1 MKHSDEETLT
11 EGLLTEEASAK
22 ARPVRPA
29 AAVIP
34 EEPAAAANPKGFM
47 RKVALFSTFG
57 GLLFGYDTGVINGAL
72 PFMQRDLGLTPL
84 TEGLVTSTLLF
95 GAAFGA
101 ITAGRLSDRFGRR
114 RTIMALALIFAVA
127 TIGCSIA
134 PGTELLVVARTV
146 LGLAVG
152 GASVIVPVYLA
163 EMSPAAQRGRIVTQN
178 ELMIVTGQFLAFTF
192 NALIG
197 NAFPDASHVWRWM
210 LVIATLPAVVL
221 WFGMMVL
228 PESPRWLASAGR
240 FGEVLDVL
248 RKTRASANVADEF
261 DEVRQ
266 AAREDYQSKLG
277 TWRDLTV
284 PWIRRIFVV
293 GLGMAVINQISGV
306 NAIMYYGTS
315 ILSSS
320 GFGDQ
325 GALLANVVNG
335 VTSVVAVVVGMALMT
350 RVARK
355 SMLVV
360 GLVGTAS
367 SLLAIG
373 LISLLIPE
381 GTLRGYLVLLFMVTF
396 LASMQSCIGTV
407 TWLTMS
413 EIFPLHVRGI
423 GMGICVFVL
432 WMINF
437 LIGFFFPQMVSWIGV
452 SMTFFIFVAI
462 QLVAIVWVKRVVPE
476 TRGKSLEDLEHYF
489 KSIAGAK
496 AETAESRTA

>member
-1 MKHSDEETLT
+1 MTNPGTVQSDAPGST
-11 EGLLTEEASAK
+11 K
-22 ARPVRPA
+22 PNNPA
-29 AAVIP
+29 T
-34 EEPAAAANPKGFM
+34 PANPTNPTKPANPKKFM

-101 ITAGRLSDRFGRR
+101 ISAGRLSDRFGRR
-114 RTIMALALIFAVA
+114 KTIMGLALIFVVA
-127 TIGCSIA
+127 TIACTLS
-134 PGTELLVVARTV
+134 PSTELLIAARTL

-192 NALIG
+192 NAVLG
-197 NAFPDASHVWRWM
+197 NAFPEETHVWRWM
-210 LVIATLPAVVL
+210 LVIATLPAVIL
-221 WFGMMVL
+221 WFGMLVL

-240 FGEVLDVL
+240 FGAVLEVL
-248 RKTRASANVADEF
+248 RSTRAAGDVSEEF

-266 AAREDYQSKLG
+266 AAREDYQARMG
-277 TWRDLTV
+277 TFKDLTV

-293 GLGMAVINQISGV
+293 GLGMAIINQISGV

-325 GALLANVVNG
+325 GALIANVLNG
-335 VTSVVAVVVGMALMT
+335 VTSVAAVIVGMYLMT
-350 RVARK
+350 RVPRK
-355 SMLVV
+355 PMLIV
-360 GLVGTAS
+360 GLCGTAS
-367 SLLAIG
+367 SLTAIA
-373 LISLLIPE
+373 LVSMLLPE
-381 GTLRGYLVLLFMVTF
+381 STLRGYLVLLFMVTF
-396 LASMQSCIGTV
+396 LASMQGCIGTV

-413 EIFPLHVRGI
+413 EIFPMHVRGI
-423 GMGICVFVL
+423 AMGICVFVL

-452 SMTFFIFVAI
+452 SATFFIFVAL
-462 QLVAIVWVKRVVPE
+462 QLGAIVWVKRVVPE
-476 TRGKSLEDLEHYF
+476 TKDKSLEELEHLF
-489 KSIAGAK
+489 KQRSGV
-496 AETAESRTA
+496 SV

>member
-1 MKHSDEETLT
+1 MQKTDNTLT
-11 EGLLTEEASAK
+11 SSST
-22 ARPVRPA
+22 RPA
-29 AAVIP
+29 AGTAG
-34 EEPAAAANPKGFM
+34 PAGAAANPKRFM
-47 RKVALFSTFG
+47 RRVALFSTFG

-114 RTIMALALIFAVA
+114 KTIMGLALIFAVA
-127 TIGCSIA
+127 TIACSLA
-134 PGTELLVVARTV
+134 PTTELLVLARTV

-192 NALIG
+192 NAVLG
-197 NAFPDASHVWRWM
+197 NAFPEASHVWRWM

-221 WFGMMVL
+221 WFGMLVL

-240 FGEVLDVL
+240 FGEVLEVL
-248 RKTRASANVADEF
+248 RKTRASADVSTEF

-277 TWRDLTV
+277 TFRDLTV

-325 GALLANVVNG
+325 GALIANVVNG
-335 VTSVVAVVVGMALMT
+335 VTSVVAVIVGMSLMT
-350 RVARK
+350 RVRRK
-355 SMLVV
+355 PMLVA
-360 GLVGTAS
+360 GLIGTSS

-373 LISLLIPE
+373 LISMLIPE
-381 GTLRGYLVLLFMVTF
+381 STLRGYLVLLFMVTF

-413 EIFPLHVRGI
+413 EIFPMHVRGI

-437 LIGFFFPQMVSWIGV
+437 LIGFFFPQMVAWIGV
-452 SMTFFIFVAI
+452 STTFFIFVAM
-462 QLVAIVWVKRVVPE
+462 QLAAIVWVKRVVPE
-476 TRGKSLEDLEHYF
+476 TKDKSLEDLEHYF
-489 KSIAGAK
+489 KNAAAK
-496 AETAESRTA
+496 QPVSA

>member
-1 MKHSDEETLT
+1 MKQTENTLT
-11 EGLLTEEASAK
+11 SA
-22 ARPVRPA
+22 ATAETPVRGAAPA
-29 AAVIP
+29 S
-34 EEPAAAANPKGFM
+34 NPKGFM
-47 RKVALFSTFG
+47 RRVALLSTFG

-114 RTIMALALIFAVA
+114 RTIMGLALIFAVS
-127 TIGCSIA
+127 TIACSFA
-134 PGTELLVVARTV
+134 PSTELLIAARTI

-192 NALIG
+192 NAVLG
-197 NAFPDASHVWRWM
+197 NAFPEASHVWRWM

-221 WFGMMVL
+221 WFGMLVL

-240 FGEVLDVL
+240 FGEVLEVL
-248 RKTRASANVADEF
+248 RKTRASADIGSEF

-277 TWRDLTV
+277 TFRDLNV

-325 GALLANVVNG
+325 GALLANVANG
-335 VTSVVAVVVGMALMT
+335 ITSVVAVVVGMSLMT
-350 RVARK
+350 RVPRK
-355 SMLVV
+355 SMLMV
-360 GLVGTAS
+360 GLGGTAS
-367 SLLAIG
+367 SLFAIG

-381 GTLRGYLVLLFMVTF
+381 STLRGYLVLLFMVTF

-413 EIFPLHVRGI
+413 EIFPMHVRGI
-423 GMGICVFVL
+423 AMGICVFVL

-437 LIGFFFPQMVSWIGV
+437 LIGFFFPQMVAWIGV
-452 SMTFFIFVAI
+452 SATFFIFVVI
-462 QLVAIVWVKRVVPE
+462 QLGAIVWVKRVVPE
-476 TRGKSLEDLEHYF
+476 TKDKSLEDLEHYF
-489 KSIAGAK
+489 KNEARAK
-496 AETAESRTA
+496 AEAVESRAT

>member
-1 MKHSDEETLT
+1 MTNLPALKHGTT
-11 EGLLTEEASAK
+11 TAQ
-22 ARPVRPA
+22 
-29 AAVIP
+29 IP
-34 EEPAAAANPKGFM
+34 ANPKRFM

-84 TEGLVTSTLLF
+84 TEGLVTSTLLL
-95 GAAFGA
+95 GAAVGA

-114 RTIMALALIFAVA
+114 RTIMGLAIIFAIA

-134 PGTELLVVARTV
+134 PGTELLVAARTM

-192 NALIG
+192 NALLG
-197 NAFPDASHVWRWM
+197 NLFPDALHVWRWM
-210 LVIATLPAVVL
+210 LVIATIPAVVL
-221 WFGMMVL
+221 WFGMLVL

-240 FGEVLDVL
+240 FGEVLEVL
-248 RKTRASANVADEF
+248 RSARRAQDVAAEF

-266 AAREDYQSKLG
+266 AAREDYQSRMG
-277 TWRDLTV
+277 TFKDLTV

-293 GLGMAVINQISGV
+293 GLGMAVINQISGI

-325 GALLANVVNG
+325 GALIANVLNG
-335 VTSVVAVVVGMALMT
+335 ITSVVAVIAGMYLMT
-350 RVARK
+350 RLPRK
-355 SMLVV
+355 RMLMV
-360 GLVGTAS
+360 GLAGTSS
-367 SLLAIG
+367 SLFAIA
-373 LISLLIPE
+373 IVSMAVPESL
-381 GTLRGYLVLLFMVTF
+381 LRGYLVLFCMVVF
-396 LASMQSCIGTV
+396 LAAMQACIGCV
-407 TWLTMS
+407 TWLTLS
-413 EIFPLHVRGI
+413 EIFPMHVRGL

-432 WMINF
+432 WIINF
-437 LIGFFFPQMVSWIGV
+437 LVGFFFPQLVAGIGV
-452 SMTFFIFVAI
+452 SATFFIFVVL
-462 QLVAIVWVKRVVPE
+462 QLGAIVWVKKMVPE
-476 TRGKSLEDLEHYF
+476 TRGKTLEELEHFF
-489 KSIAGAK
+489 KAAVAAK
-496 AETAESRTA
+496 

>member
-1 MKHSDEETLT
+1 MQQVENTLSSDSTPSP
-11 EGLLTEEASAK
+11 GGPASA
-22 ARPVRPA
+22 ARPAGAP
-29 AAVIP
+29 
-34 EEPAAAANPKGFM
+34 ANPKGFM

-114 RTIMALALIFAVA
+114 KTIMALALIFAVA
-127 TIGCSIA
+127 TIACSLA
-134 PGTELLVVARTV
+134 PTTELLVAARTV

-192 NALIG
+192 NAVLG
-197 NAFPDASHVWRWM
+197 NAFPEASQVWRWM

-221 WFGMMVL
+221 WFGMLVL

-240 FGEVLDVL
+240 FGEVLEVL
-248 RKTRASANVADEF
+248 RKTRAPADVSTEF

-277 TWRDLTV
+277 TFRDLTV

-320 GFGDQ
+320 GFGDK

-335 VTSVVAVVVGMALMT
+335 VTSVAAVIVGMSLMT
-350 RVARK
+350 RVRRK
-355 SMLVV
+355 SML
-360 GLVGTAS
+360 
-367 SLLAIG
+367 
-373 LISLLIPE
+373 
-381 GTLRGYLVLLFMVTF
+381 
-396 LASMQSCIGTV
+396 
-407 TWLTMS
+407 
-413 EIFPLHVRGI
+413 
-423 GMGICVFVL
+423 
-432 WMINF
+432 
-437 LIGFFFPQMVSWIGV
+437 
-452 SMTFFIFVAI
+452 
-462 QLVAIVWVKRVVPE
+462 
-476 TRGKSLEDLEHYF
+476 
-489 KSIAGAK
+489 IA
-496 AETAESRTA
+496 

>member
-1 MKHSDEETLT
+1 MKHADEETLT
-11 EGLLTEEASAK
+11 EGLLAEGTPAQGTPAS
-22 ARPVRPA
+22 PA
-29 AAVIP
+29 AAVTP
-34 EEPAAAANPKGFM
+34 EKPAGNPKGFM

-221 WFGMMVL
+221 WFGMLVL

-248 RKTRASANVADEF
+248 RKTRDSANVADEF

-315 ILSSS
+315 ILSRS
-320 GFGDQ
+320 GFRYCQFPAGHRPDLAADPRRHPPRLPRAAVHGDLP
-325 GALLANVVNG
+325 GVHAVLHRHRHLAHDVRDLPAARSRHRHG
-335 VTSVVAVVVGMALMT
+335 HLRFRAVDDQLPDRLFLSAD
-350 RVARK
+350 
-355 SMLVV
+355 
-360 GLVGTAS
+360 GLVDRR
-367 SLLAIG
+367 IDD
-373 LISLLIPE
+373 
-381 GTLRGYLVLLFMVTF
+381 VLHLCCDPACGHR
-396 LASMQSCIGTV
+396 LGEACG
-407 TWLTMS
+407 
-413 EIFPLHVRGI
+413 
-423 GMGICVFVL
+423 
-432 WMINF
+432 
-437 LIGFFFPQMVSWIGV
+437 
-452 SMTFFIFVAI
+452 
-462 QLVAIVWVKRVVPE
+462 
-476 TRGKSLEDLEHYF
+476 
-489 KSIAGAK
+489 AGDAGQ
-496 AETAESRTA
+496 EP

>member
-1 MKHSDEETLT
+1 MTNSSLVLT
-11 EGLLTEEASAK
+11 PTAAPK
-22 ARPVRPA
+22 TPA
-29 AAVIP
+29 P
-34 EEPAAAANPKGFM
+34 KTPANPKKFM
-47 RKVALFSTFG
+47 RRVAIFSTFG

-101 ITAGRLSDRFGRR
+101 IGSGRLSDRFGRR
-114 RTIMALALIFAVA
+114 KTIMGLALIFAVA
-127 TIGCSIA
+127 TIACSLAPSTESLIA
-134 PGTELLVVARTV
+134 ARTL

-192 NALIG
+192 NAVLG
-197 NAFPDASHVWRWM
+197 NAFPESMHVWRWM
-210 LVIATLPAVVL
+210 LVIATLPAVIL
-221 WFGMMVL
+221 WFGMLVL

-240 FGEVLDVL
+240 FGEVMAVL
-248 RKTRASANVADEF
+248 RSTRAAVDVSAEF

-277 TWRDLTV
+277 TVKDLTV

-306 NAIMYYGTS
+306 NAIMYYGTT

-325 GALLANVVNG
+325 GALLANVLNG
-335 VTSVVAVVVGMALMT
+335 ITSVVAVIVGMYLMT
-350 RVARK
+350 RIARK
-355 SMLVV
+355 SMLIF
-360 GLVGTAS
+360 GLCGTAS
-367 SLLAIG
+367 SLLAIAI
-373 LISLLIPE
+373 ISFAVPE
-381 GTLRGYLVLLFMVTF
+381 GLLRAYLVLLFMVTF
-396 LASMQSCIGTV
+396 LASMQACIGTV

-413 EIFPLHVRGI
+413 EIFPLHVRGVA
-423 GMGICVFVL
+423 MGICVFVL

-437 LIGFFFPQMVSWIGV
+437 LIGFFFPQMVSWIGI
-452 SMTFFIFVAI
+452 SATFLIFVVLQAFAI
-462 QLVAIVWVKRVVPE
+462 IWVKRVVPE
-476 TRGKSLEDLEHYF
+476 TRGKSLEELEHHF
-489 KSIAGAK
+489 KQAAGVPTNTGVPAN
-496 AETAESRTA
+496 

>member
-1 MKHSDEETLT
+1 MDKERNDTKLVGT
-11 EGLLTEEASAK
+11 GD
-22 ARPVRPA
+22 RPA
-29 AAVIP
+29 SVPGAPKAGRP
-34 EEPAAAANPKGFM
+34 ANPKKFM

-101 ITAGRLSDRFGRR
+101 ISAGSLSDRFGRR
-114 RTIMALALIFAVA
+114 KTIMGLAIIFLAA
-127 TIGCSIA
+127 TIACSIS
-134 PGTELLVVARTV
+134 PSTELLIAARTV

-192 NALIG
+192 NAVLG
-197 NAFPDASHVWRWM
+197 NLFPEDNHVWRWM
-210 LVIATLPAVVL
+210 LVIATLPAVIL
-221 WFGMMVL
+221 WFGMLVL

-240 FGEVLDVL
+240 FGAVLEVL
-248 RKTRASANVADEF
+248 RATRAAGDVSSEF

-266 AAREDYQSKLG
+266 AAREDYQSRLG
-277 TWRDLTV
+277 TFKDLAV
-284 PWIRRIFVV
+284 PWVRRIFMV
-293 GLGMAVINQISGV
+293 GLGMAIINQISGV
-306 NAIMYYGTS
+306 NAIMYYGTT

-325 GALLANVVNG
+325 GALIANVLNG
-335 VTSVVAVVVGMALMT
+335 ITSVTAVIIGMSLMN
-350 RVARK
+350 RVRRK
-355 SMLVV
+355 PMLIT
-360 GLVGTAS
+360 GLIGTS
-367 SLLAIG
+367 CSLTGIA
-373 LISLLIPE
+373 LISLALPE
-381 GTLRGYLVLLFMVTF
+381 STLRGYLVLLFMVTF
-396 LASMQSCIGTV
+396 LASMQGCIGTV

-413 EIFPLHVRGI
+413 EIFPMHVRGV
-423 GMGICVFVL
+423 GMGACVFVL

-437 LIGFFFPQMVSWIGV
+437 AIGFSFPQLVAGIGI
-452 SMTFFIFVAI
+452 SATFFIFVGL

-476 TRGKSLEDLEHYF
+476 TKGKSLEELEILF
-489 KSIAGAK
+489 KQKAGTPA
-496 AETAESRTA
+496 

>member
-1 MKHSDEETLT
+1 
-11 EGLLTEEASAK
+11 
-22 ARPVRPA
+22 
-29 AAVIP
+29 
-34 EEPAAAANPKGFM
+34 M

-101 ITAGRLSDRFGRR
+101 ISAGRLSDRFGRR
-114 RTIMALALIFAVA
+114 KTIMGLALIFIVA
-127 TIGCSIA
+127 TIACTIS
-134 PGTELLVVARTV
+134 PSTELLIAARTL

-192 NALIG
+192 NAVLG
-197 NAFPDASHVWRWM
+197 NAFPEETHVWRWM
-210 LVIATLPAVVL
+210 LVIATLPAVIL
-221 WFGMMVL
+221 WFGMLVL

-240 FGEVLDVL
+240 FGAVLEVL
-248 RKTRASANVADEF
+248 RSTRAAGDVSAEF

-266 AAREDYQSKLG
+266 AAREDYQAKMG
-277 TWRDLTV
+277 TFKDLTV

-293 GLGMAVINQISGV
+293 GLGMAIINQISGV

-325 GALLANVVNG
+325 GALIANVLNG
-335 VTSVVAVVVGMALMT
+335 VTSVAAVVVGMYLMT
-350 RVARK
+350 RVPRK
-355 SMLVV
+355 PMLIV
-360 GLVGTAS
+360 GLCGTAS
-367 SLLAIG
+367 SLTAIALVSMAPAGEHAARLPGAAVYGDVPGVHAG
-373 LISLLIPE
+373 LH
-381 GTLRGYLVLLFMVTF
+381 RHRHV
-396 LASMQSCIGTV
+396 AD
-407 TWLTMS
+407 
-413 EIFPLHVRGI
+413 HVRDLPHARPRHR
-423 GMGICVFVL
+423 MGICVFVL

-452 SMTFFIFVAI
+452 SATFFIFVAL
-462 QLVAIVWVKRVVPE
+462 QLGAIVWVKRVVPE
-476 TRGKSLEDLEHYF
+476 TKDKSLEELEHLF
-489 KSIAGAK
+489 KQRSGVSA
-496 AETAESRTA
+496 

>member
-1 MKHSDEETLT
+1 MTTSDGTLT
-11 EGLLTEEASAK
+11 NPAPLGAAPDSAVQEEA
-22 ARPVRPA
+22 A
-29 AAVIP
+29 AQATGG
-34 EEPAAAANPKGFM
+34 ASNPKGFM
-47 RKVALFSTFG
+47 RRVALFSTFG

-114 RTIMALALIFAVA
+114 RTIMGLALIFAVS
-127 TIGCSIA
+127 TIACSFA
-134 PGTELLVVARTV
+134 PSTELLIAARTV

-163 EMSPAAQRGRIVTQN
+163 EMSPAAQRGRIVPQN
-178 ELMIVTGQFLAFTF
+178 DLMIVTGQFLAFTF
-192 NALIG
+192 NAVLG
-197 NAFPDASHVWRWM
+197 NAFPEASHVWRWM

-221 WFGMMVL
+221 WFGMLVL

-240 FGEVLDVL
+240 FGEVLEVL
-248 RKTRASANVADEF
+248 RKTRASADIGTEF

-266 AAREDYQSKLG
+266 AAREDYQSRLG
-277 TWRDLTV
+277 TFRDLTV
-284 PWIRRIFVV
+284 PWIRRMFVV

-335 VTSVVAVVVGMALMT
+335 VTSVVAVVVGMSLMT

-355 SMLVV
+355 SMLMV
-360 GLVGTAS
+360 GLGGTAS
-367 SLLAIG
+367 SLLAIA
-373 LISLLIPE
+373 LI
-381 GTLRGYLVLLFMVTF
+381 
-396 LASMQSCIGTV
+396 
-407 TWLTMS
+407 
-413 EIFPLHVRGI
+413 
-423 GMGICVFVL
+423 
-432 WMINF
+432 
-437 LIGFFFPQMVSWIGV
+437 
-452 SMTFFIFVAI
+452 
-462 QLVAIVWVKRVVPE
+462 
-476 TRGKSLEDLEHYF
+476 
-489 KSIAGAK
+489 
-496 AETAESRTA
+496 

>member
-1 MKHSDEETLT
+1 MTKSDGTLT
-11 EGLLTEEASAK
+11 TAAPAGAGSTARETRTAGAS
-22 ARPVRPA
+22 
-29 AAVIP
+29 
-34 EEPAAAANPKGFM
+34 NPQGFL
-47 RKVALFSTFG
+47 RRVALFSTFG

-101 ITAGRLSDRFGRR
+101 ISAGRLSDRFGRR
-114 RTIMALALIFAVA
+114 KTIMGLALIFAVA
-127 TIGCSIA
+127 TIACSIS
-134 PGTELLVVARTV
+134 PGTELLIASRTL

-192 NALIG
+192 NAVLG
-197 NAFPDASHVWRWM
+197 NAFPEASHVWRWM
-210 LVIATLPAVVL
+210 LVIATLPAVIL
-221 WFGMMVL
+221 WFGMLLL

-240 FGEVLDVL
+240 FGEVLEVL
-248 RKTRASANVADEF
+248 RRTRATGDISTEF

-277 TWRDLTV
+277 TLRDLTV

-325 GALLANVVNG
+325 GALIANVVNG
-335 VTSVVAVVVGMALMT
+335 VTSVVAVVVGMSLMS
-350 RVARK
+350 RLPRK
-355 SMLVV
+355 SMLIA
-360 GLVGTAS
+360 GLIGTS
-367 SLLAIG
+367 TSLLAIG
-373 LISLLIPE
+373 IISMAIPE
-381 GTLRGYLVLLFMVTF
+381 STLRGYLVLVFMVTF

-407 TWLTMS
+407 TWLTMA

-452 SMTFFIFVAI
+452 SVTFFIFVAI
-462 QLVAIVWVKRVVPE
+462 QLAAILWVKRVVPE
-476 TRGKSLEDLEHYF
+476 TKDKSLEDLEHFF
-489 KSIAGAK
+489 KQAAAK
-496 AETAESRTA
+496 QPVNA

>member
-1 MKHSDEETLT
+1 MKQTKTTLT
-11 EGLLTEEASAK
+11 RSSTQSPAGT
-22 ARPVRPA
+22 ARP
-29 AAVIP
+29 
-34 EEPAAAANPKGFM
+34 AANPKGFM
-47 RKVALFSTFG
+47 RRVALFSTFG

-114 RTIMALALIFAVA
+114 KTIMALALIFAVS
-127 TIGCSIA
+127 TIACSFA
-134 PGTELLVVARTV
+134 PTTELLVVARTV

-192 NALIG
+192 NAVLG
-197 NAFPDASHVWRWM
+197 NAFPEASHVWRWM
-210 LVIATLPAVVL
+210 LVIATLPAVLL
-221 WFGMMVL
+221 WFGMLVL

-240 FGEVLDVL
+240 FGEVLEVL
-248 RKTRASANVADEF
+248 RKTRASADVSTEF

-266 AAREDYQSKLG
+266 AAREDYQSKMG
-277 TWRDLTV
+277 TFRDLTV

-335 VTSVVAVVVGMALMT
+335 VTSVVAVIVGMFLMT
-350 RVARK
+350 RVRRK
-355 SMLVV
+355 SMLIV
-360 GLVGTAS
+360 GLAGTAS
-367 SLLAIG
+367 SLLAIA

-381 GTLRGYLVLLFMVTF
+381 STLRGYLVLLFMVTF

-437 LIGFFFPQMVSWIGV
+437 LIGFFFPQMVAWIGV
-452 SMTFFIFVAI
+452 STTFFVFVAL
-462 QLVAIVWVKRVVPE
+462 QLGAIVWVKRVVPE
-476 TRGKSLEDLEHYF
+476 TKDKSLEDLEHYF
-489 KSIAGAK
+489 KNIAGVK
-496 AETAESRTA
+496 PENVKSLTA

>member
-1 MKHSDEETLT
+1 MTSPGTVQA
-11 EGLLTEEASAK
+11 EAPGSTKQNNPAK
-22 ARPVRPA
+22 P
-29 AAVIP
+29 
-34 EEPAAAANPKGFM
+34 ANPKKFM

-101 ITAGRLSDRFGRR
+101 ISAGRLSDRFGRR
-114 RTIMALALIFAVA
+114 GTIMGLALIFIVA
-127 TIGCSIA
+127 TIACTVS
-134 PGTELLVVARTV
+134 PSTELLIAARTL

-192 NALIG
+192 NAVLG
-197 NAFPDASHVWRWM
+197 NLFPEEMHVWRWM
-210 LVIATLPAVVL
+210 L
-221 WFGMMVL
+221 VL

-240 FGEVLDVL
+240 FGAVLEVL
-248 RKTRASANVADEF
+248 RSTRAAGDVSAEF

-266 AAREDYQSKLG
+266 AAREDYQAKMG
-277 TWRDLTV
+277 TLKDLTV

-293 GLGMAVINQISGV
+293 GLGMAIINQISGV

-320 GFGDQ
+320 GFGDR
-325 GALLANVVNG
+325 GALIANVLNG
-335 VTSVVAVVVGMALMT
+335 ITSVAGVVVGMYLMT
-350 RVARK
+350 RVPRK
-355 SMLVV
+355 PMLIV
-360 GLVGTAS
+360 GLCGTAS
-367 SLLAIG
+367 SLTAIAV
-373 LISLLIPE
+373 ISMALPQS
-381 GTLRGYLVLLFMVTF
+381 TLRGYLVLLFMVTF
-396 LASMQSCIGTV
+396 LASMQGCIGTV

-413 EIFPLHVRGI
+413 EIFPMHVRGI
-423 GMGICVFVL
+423 AMGICVFVL

-452 SMTFFIFVAI
+452 SATFFIFVVL
-462 QLVAIVWVKRVVPE
+462 QLGAIVWVKRVVPE
-476 TRGKSLEDLEHYF
+476 TKDKSLEELEHLF
-489 KSIAGAK
+489 KQRSGVSA
-496 AETAESRTA
+496 